1 MTLAP
6 AWLVSPLCYTSN
18 MVDKQDDLNVEA
30 SRSLVLRLDSKSGVP
45 TYLQIVQQVEHA
57 MRLGYLI
64 EGDQLPRIKDVVT
77 SLSINP
83 NTVLKAYRDLEQK
96 GLVTALPGQG
106 TFVKVSSETLGNS
119 VLSTLRDSL
128 LNGWL
133 REARQAGLDEQDMTA
148 FFATVLQYFLNVS
161 DENAITQRRGGS
173 AA

>member
-1 MTLAP
+1 M
-6 AWLVSPLCYTSN
+6 
-18 MVDKQDDLNVEA
+18 
-30 SRSLVLRLDSKSGVP
+30 
-45 TYLQIVQQVEHA
+45 
-57 MRLGYLI
+57 
-64 EGDQLPRIKDVVT
+64 VT

>member
-1 MTLAP
+1 
-6 AWLVSPLCYTSN
+6 

>member
-1 MTLAP
+1 
-6 AWLVSPLCYTSN
+6 
-18 MVDKQDDLNVEA
+18 MVDKHDDLNVEV
-30 SRSLVLRLDSKSGVP
+30 SRSLILRLDSKSGVP

-106 TFVKVSSETLGNS
+106 TFVKVSSETLANS

-133 REARQAGLDEQDMTA
+133 REARDAGLDEQDMTA
-148 FFATVLQYFLNVS
+148 FFATVLQDFLHVS
-161 DENAITQRRGGS
+161 DEKDTITQRRGRG

>member
-1 MTLAP
+1 
-6 AWLVSPLCYTSN
+6 
-18 MVDKQDDLNVEA
+18 
-30 SRSLVLRLDSKSGVP
+30 
-45 TYLQIVQQVEHA
+45 VQQVEHA

>member
-1 MTLAP
+1 
-6 AWLVSPLCYTSN
+6 
-18 MVDKQDDLNVEA
+18 MVDKQDESNVES
-30 SRSLVLRLDSKSGVP
+30 SRSLVLRLDPKSGVP

-57 MRLGYLI
+57 LRLGYLI
-64 EGDQLPRIKDVVT
+64 EGDQLPRVKDVVT

-106 TFVKVSSETLGNS
+106 TFVKVSSEALAVS
-119 VLSTLRDSL
+119 VLSSLRESL

-133 REARQAGLDEQDMTA
+133 REARDAGLDEQDMMA
-148 FFATVLQYFLNVS
+148 FFATVLQDFIATSSGEDV
-161 DENAITQRRGGS
+161 ATQHLGRG